1 MSKGIFPPKL
11 HQALFEMA
19 FQHIEKNKPP
29 MGDHSQKTW
38 KLGKLVSASML
49 TIHSVHTSVSM
60 SMVNNVRLLMLWP
73 QAFEWIQYLRHSID
87 HLHNHAT
94 GDDVESVC
102 RNFAFR
108 IRCFIYAA
116 SKSPVVRD
124 SRLRDL
130 DVVKFIA
137 EWWASGNV
145 IRRKTDEATQ
155 AIVDLN
161 FLLNNAEGTT
171 QFLSTLLMTFGSAE
185 NLAHFAVRNAHN
197 ALCGRNNG
205 MVMPACYVGVSL
217 LLLRMKDP
225 ISQAVLEKG
234 VVSSLLKTMGVL
246 VGLPLYQRANTLGLA
261 LQTLIEVFRCQNAV
275 NWIAQGFHHEMW
287 DILSKIRH
295 IPDIHAKSEL
305 PFAIKLVRDLLPTFM
320 RFNTVFNAAYM
331 RKNGP
336 PARFTDVGDSPTQ
349 YKVAWGILESCFL
362 EHVDMRRRRGTD
374 FRDADVYC
382 RNVSAERQS
391 IHIIHLQVVHKPLCR
406 TKGPDPIFSK
416 CGGCKLALYCTASCQ
431 KIAWKACHRN
441 ECKEIQKQK
450 GEVHS

>member
-1 MSKGIFPPKL
+1 
-11 HQALFEMA
+11 
-19 FQHIEKNKPP
+19 

-60 SMVNNVRLLMLWP
+60 NMVNNVRLSMLWP

-94 GDDVESVC
+94 GDDVESIC
-102 RNFAFR
+102 RNYAFR

-145 IRRKTDEATQ
+145 IRRETDEATQ

-161 FLLNNAEGTT
+161 FLLDNEEGTT
-171 QFLSTLLMTFGSAE
+171 QFSSTLLRTFGSAE

-205 MVMPACYVGVSL
+205 MVMPACYVGVSWL
-217 LLLRMKDP
+217 LLSMKDS

-246 VGLPLYQRANTLGLA
+246 VGLPLYQRTNTLGLA
-261 LQTLIEVFRCQNAV
+261 LQTLIEVF
-275 NWIAQGFHHEMW
+275 
-287 DILSKIRH
+287 LSPKCGQLDH
-295 IPDIHAKSEL
+295 SGL
-305 PFAIKLVRDLLPTFM
+305 PSRNVVYPIQDTSYPRYPREKRATICDQVGSRPT
-320 RFNTVFNAAYM
+320 
-331 RKNGP
+331 
-336 PARFTDVGDSPTQ
+336 
-349 YKVAWGILESCFL
+349 
-362 EHVDMRRRRGTD
+362 TD
-374 FRDADVYC
+374 FYAVQYG
-382 RNVSAERQS
+382 
-391 IHIIHLQVVHKPLCR
+391 LQCCLYAQKR
-406 TKGPDPIFSK
+406 T
-416 CGGCKLALYCTASCQ
+416 SC
-431 KIAWKACHRN
+431 AFY
-441 ECKEIQKQK
+441 
-450 GEVHS
+450 